1 MDKKD
6 VIEAEIISEKSSPS
20 EEPSEIKR
28 YREEIVTYQNRRRVF
43 ITWGVI
49 LTAVCFIGIIVFSI
63 LWGVILA
70 KEVTK
75 PNDPSAQVI
84 TASTIGYMFAII
96 LFALGLD
103 GGIALIVIGAV
114 TNSIKITKR
123 ENRIRLYES
132 KK

>member
-1 MDKKD
+1 MNEQD

-43 ITWGVI
+43 ITWGAI

-70 KEVTK
+70 KELTK
-75 PNDPSAQVI
+75 QNDPSAQAI
-84 TASTIGYMFAII
+84 TASTIGYMFAVI